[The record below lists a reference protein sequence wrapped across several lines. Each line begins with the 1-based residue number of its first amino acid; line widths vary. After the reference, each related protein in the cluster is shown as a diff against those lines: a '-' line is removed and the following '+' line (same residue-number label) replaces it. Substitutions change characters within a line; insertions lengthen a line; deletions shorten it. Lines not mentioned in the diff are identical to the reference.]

1 MAPMTP
7 AAAPNY
13 APVAPAPLA
22 GALPG
27 STAADLNGDGV
38 ADGYYTADGVYH
50 AFTAPAPAPAP
61 RYVSRRGERG

>member
-1 MAPMTP
+1 M
-7 AAAPNY
+7 AAPAY
-13 APVAPAPLA
+13 APIAPAPLA

-38 ADGYYTADGVYH
+38 ADGYYSSDGVYH
-50 AFTAPAPAPAP
+50 AFTAPAPVPEP